1 MSEVRRV
8 VSLSLRSRLL
18 PARGARPGWMP
29 VWSTAAA
36 LRAARTMLV
45 VPGLFALTYQ
55 VIGDL
60 QMATFAAFGGFA
72 TLVMAAFGG
81 TRRDKLIAHLGLA
94 VAGSAL
100 LIIGTAVNDNTALAA
115 CTTLVV
121 AFLVL
126 FAGVSGPNAA

>member
-36 LRAARTMLV
+36 LRAVRTMLV
-45 VPGLFALTYQ
+45 VPGLFALTYK
-55 VIGDL
+55 VIGNL

-81 TRRDKLIAHLGLA
+81 TRRGDAAAPSGRALGRRRPPTPRPPGSA
-94 VAGSAL
+94 PGRVAGSPL
-100 LIIGTAVNDNTALAA
+100 QAA
-115 CTTLVV
+115 
-121 AFLVL
+121 
-126 FAGVSGPNAA
+126 GSR